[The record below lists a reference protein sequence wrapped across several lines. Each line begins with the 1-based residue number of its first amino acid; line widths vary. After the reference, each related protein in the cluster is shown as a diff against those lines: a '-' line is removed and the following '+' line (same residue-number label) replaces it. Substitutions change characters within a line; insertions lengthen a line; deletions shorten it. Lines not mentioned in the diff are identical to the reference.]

1 MKNNE
6 NKMMNLF
13 KTNSNEYMQID
24 QMSKKLLETLNK
36 LNWVV
41 IDPGMNS
48 LLTMLSKDGKKKYT
62 YPSPFQGFII
72 HMYYKVKQV

>member
-1 MKNNE
+1 VKNNE

-24 QMSKKLLETLNK
+24 QMSLKLLETLNK

-48 LLTMLSKDGKKKYT
+48 LLTMLSKDGKKSYT